1 MGNDVKST
9 VQNRYND
16 KFKRLSEKLT
26 TIGSCTYDRVLTYD
40 KTRISK
46 VTDVKN
52 GSTIHSISY
61 SYDPMGRIIS
71 EVDSVDTSYNNS
83 YVYDSFG
90 QLVRENNKALDKTF
104 VYSYNGIG
112 NISSVKEYAYTTEA
126 TPSGTASTKSFGYDI
141 LQPDILFLLG
151 LKRITCDSLGYVKT
165 YNGWTYTW
173 DKGKLVSMQKSVQ
186 SSYTSTY
193 TFTYDAYG
201 RRTQKKHIYT
211 PVSLTQVDYIKAET
225 TGYTYDNSGRLV
237 SERCVSVYNDNS
249 TETKEF
255 TYLYDE
261 SGIVGTMLSKNGAT
275 ATPYYYRRNLQG
287 DVIGIYNTAGTKVG
301 GYAYDAW
308 GNCTV
313 TLNTNGIAVHNPIRY
328 RGYYYDEGTKLYYL
342 NARYYCPE
350 LHRFISPDDTSYL
363 DPETPNGLNLYAY
376 CNNDPVNYADP
387 SGHSAFLIAMSVLAV
402 AGLITTGI
410 GVAKNNNLVT
420 AIGLTSVAAPALIS
434 GGMAISL
441 LTPVGLGV
449 GITTTVA
456 GVGSS
461 LFASAEYQ
469 ETFTGN
475 NWMSSR
481 LGEGWYNALMLTT
494 ASIATLG
501 TMASSVAYS
510 LNMNT
515 ITEVGRIK
523 GVRAKEGYAGIRFT
537 DKSGAIRSLE
547 IHSAHQ
553 GHGIHLQLNN
563 WWLNKQGYVGQYYR
577 AFSKHFEIFK
587 FWKGWF

>member
-1 MGNDVKST
+1 MPL
-9 VQNRYND
+9 R
-16 KFKRLSEKLT
+16 R
-26 TIGSCTYDRVLTYD
+26 
-40 KTRISK
+40 
-46 VTDVKN
+46 
-52 GSTIHSISY
+52 HSFFIY
-61 SYDPMGRIIS
+61 
-71 EVDSVDTSYNNS
+71 
-83 YVYDSFG
+83 G

-141 LQPDILFLLG
+141 LQPDILCFLG

-165 YNGWTYTW
+165 YNGWTYTS

-211 PVSLTQVDYIKAET
+211 PGSLTQVDYIKAET

-237 SERCVSVYNDNS
+237 SERCVSIYNDNS

-287 DVIGIYNTAGTKVG
+287 DVIGIYDTAGTKVG

-363 DPETPNGLNLYAY
+363 DPETPNGLNLYCY

-387 SGHSAFLIAMSVLAV
+387 SGHSVIASAVIIGAIIGGFTSFAFSFTTELIHEKGDLSAEDWWQVAASTIIGAAEGALLIIAPGASMLICSLSSAIDTAIYEAIDGSSIQKILINSAISAFFGAAAGANSRDFIKSKELLLQVLDAKRIMNSNV
-402 AGLITTGI
+402 RPLVIKEAKKTYTKAKKRVLKSTFLGLIDDATYG
-410 GVAKNNNLVT
+410 
-420 AIGLTSVAAPALIS
+420 ALEYIAS
-434 GGMAISL
+434 ES
-441 LTPVGLGV
+441 V
-449 GITTTVA
+449 GIYMPI
-456 GVGSS
+456 
-461 LFASAEYQ
+461 FA
-469 ETFTGN
+469 
-475 NWMSSR
+475 R
-481 LGEGWYNALMLTT
+481 
-494 ASIATLG
+494 
-501 TMASSVAYS
+501 
-510 LNMNT
+510 
-515 ITEVGRIK
+515 
-523 GVRAKEGYAGIRFT
+523 
-537 DKSGAIRSLE
+537 
-547 IHSAHQ
+547 
-553 GHGIHLQLNN
+553 
-563 WWLNKQGYVGQYYR
+563 
-577 AFSKHFEIFK
+577 
-587 FWKGWF
+587 